1 MSSRQVVVML
11 RTVSN
16 GRRRVGCLCLWLCS
30 LIASGVLF
38 ADQKAAELPGLFEQL
53 QSASNPADV
62 ASIESEIWQHWLTA
76 PDDNSALLMS
86 QLNHAMASRELS
98 IALLL
103 SNQLVDSTPEF
114 AEGWNKRATIH
125 YLMGDNDASVAD
137 IRETVLLEPR
147 HFGAI
152 SGLGLIL
159 LRAGNQEAALEAFE
173 KVLAISPGSPSAN
186 ASVERVRRELGR
198 EI

>member
-1 MSSRQVVVML
+1 MSSKQVIMK
-11 RTVSN
+11 RCTVGN
-16 GRRRVGCLCLWLCS
+16 GRCRFGCFCLWLCS
-30 LIASGVLF
+30 LMVSGVLI
-38 ADQKAAELPGLFEQL
+38 ADQKATELPGLFEQL
-53 QSASNPADV
+53 QAASSPAEV
-62 ASIESEIWQHWLTA
+62 TSLESEIWQHWLAA

-86 QLNHAMASRELS
+86 QLTRAMASRELG

-103 SNQLVDSTPEF
+103 SNQLVDSTPDF

-125 YLMGDNDASVAD
+125 YLMGDNNASVAD
-137 IRETVLLEPR
+137 IRKTVLLEPR

-159 LRAGNQEAALEAFE
+159 LRDGKPEAALEAFE
-173 KVLAISPGSPSAN
+173 KVLAISPGSASAS
-186 ASVERVRRELGR
+186 ASVDRVRRELGR

>member
-1 MSSRQVVVML
+1 MSSRQVVVKRYTL
-11 RTVSN
+11 GNARCRFRC
-16 GRRRVGCLCLWLCS
+16 GCLWLCS
-30 LIASGVLF
+30 LIASGVLL
-38 ADQKAAELPGLFEQL
+38 ADQNAAELPGLFDQL
-53 QSASNPADV
+53 QAASSPADV

-76 PDDNSALLMS
+76 PDDNSALLLS
-86 QLNHAMASRELS
+86 QVNSAMAARELS

-103 SNQLVDSTPEF
+103 SNQLVDSTPDF

-125 YLMGDNDASVAD
+125 YLMGNNNASVAD

-159 LRAGNQEAALEAFE
+159 LRDGKPEAALEAFE
-173 KVLAISPGSPSAN
+173 KVLAISPGSPSAS